1 MRSVIIFSLSIG
13 MLLVQGCLKERAKV
27 APVERIDTQSGSADQ
42 QELKTRI
49 TSALEVGNY
58 EYVKDLLH
66 KYISTYPDDA
76 KLPSFRLM
84 LADVYYELE
93 QYAAAYET
101 YNAYHQ
107 YYPSSKHAEY
117 ALYKAAHAQFA
128 QSNDVACDATPVEKT
143 IELCNDYLAKG
154 EYQEYRAQIKELLHT
169 CQQRLLNKEFLIA
182 KAYMA
187 QNRLAS
193 AKNRLKYISDTFDL
207 AEHNG
212 QDKLLFY
219 NAKLARQEDNTELM
233 NGIVSELH
241 ELYPDSRF
249 TAMAQRVATDSE
261 TIFDS

>member
-1 MRSVIIFSLSIG
+1 MRSMVIFSLSLG
-13 MLLVQGCLKERAKV
+13 MLFVQGCMKHFNKV
-27 APVERIDTQSGSADQ
+27 TPVEKIDIQSGSTEQ
-42 QELKTRI
+42 QELKERI
-49 TSALEVGNY
+49 TSALEAGNY

-66 KYISTYPDDA
+66 KYISTYPDDT

-101 YNAYHQ
+101 YNAYRQ

-117 ALYKAAHAQFA
+117 AVYKAAHAQFA

-143 IELCNDYLAKG
+143 IELCNDYLAKV
-154 EYQEYRAQIKELLHT
+154 EYQEYRTQIKELLHT

-193 AKNRLKYISDTFDL
+193 AKNRLKYISETFDL
-207 AEHNG
+207 NEHHG

-219 NAKLARQEDNTELM
+219 NAKLARQENNADLM
-233 NGIVSELH
+233 NSIVSELNDT
-241 ELYPDSRF
+241 YPDSRF
-249 TAMAQRVATDSE
+249 TAMAQRVVSDSE
-261 TIFDS
+261 SIFDS